1 MRLKRMREEMLLANE
16 RDQLIEKRL
25 VERQPT
31 DLLISMRQK
40 LLALPLKIGGR
51 FGNREVPIREVVE
64 YSKRLVNE
72 TLTELSKLPECVEP
86 GWLEKLE
93 KEA

>member
-25 VERQPT
+25 VERQLT
-31 DLLISMRQK
+31 YLLISMRQK
-40 LLALPLKIGGR
+40 FLALPLKIGGR

-72 TLTELSKLPECVEP
+72 TLTELSKLQNASSLD
-86 GWLEKLE
+86 G
-93 KEA
+93 